1 MSKCNSFVLS
11 SSWDKTLRLWDIR
24 NNGVCKERFAG
35 HEKEVH
41 TICFS
46 ENNRQIFSGSSER
59 QIRIWN
65 NLGECKVV
73 SDVENH
79 QHWVTR
85 IRYSNSAK
93 NAYYASVGRDGRL
106 KIWTG
111 IFKLY
116 ASIKAHDSYI
126 NALALSTN
134 GRYIAT
140 GGGSDNSVKIWNY
153 NDLSTTPYI
162 EFKNDTQVNDLSFNE
177 SFQYLAVAYD
187 GGFLVRSISTK
198 DDESEVTRVEPL
210 EEEDREEGVVTKR
223 SKGPRCTSVTWSSN
237 GQMLYVGCSDG
248 VIRVYRV
255 QPDHK

>member
-1 MSKCNSFVLS
+1 M
-11 SSWDKTLRLWDIR
+11 
-24 NNGVCKERFAG
+24 G
-35 HEKEVH
+35 
-41 TICFS
+41 
-46 ENNRQIFSGSSER
+46 
-59 QIRIWN
+59 
-65 NLGECKVV
+65 
-73 SDVENH
+73 
-79 QHWVTR
+79 
-85 IRYSNSAK
+85 
-93 NAYYASVGRDGRL
+93 GRL

-162 EFKNDTQVNDLSFNE
+162 E

-187 GGFLVRSISTK
+187 GGFLVRSISAK
-198 DDESEVTRVEPL
+198 EDESEVTRVEPL
-210 EEEDREEGVVTKR
+210 EEEDREEDDIIKR

-237 GQMLYVGCSDG
+237 GQ
-248 VIRVYRV
+248 
-255 QPDHK
+255 

>member
-1 MSKCNSFVLS
+1 M
-11 SSWDKTLRLWDIR
+11 
-24 NNGVCKERFAG
+24 G
-35 HEKEVH
+35 
-41 TICFS
+41 
-46 ENNRQIFSGSSER
+46 
-59 QIRIWN
+59 
-65 NLGECKVV
+65 
-73 SDVENH
+73 
-79 QHWVTR
+79 
-85 IRYSNSAK
+85 
-93 NAYYASVGRDGRL
+93 
-106 KIWTG
+106 IWTG

-153 NDLSTTPYI
+153 NDLRRYGEAEKSLTGH
-162 EFKNDTQVNDLSFNE
+162 NHFNE

-187 GGFLVRSISTK
+187 GGFLVRSISAK
-198 DDESEVTRVEPL
+198 EDESEVTRVEPL
-210 EEEDREEGVVTKR
+210 EEEDREEDDIIKR